1 MILIVVSIV
10 KKTKQE
16 FMLGRMVRKGL
27 SKVVTFKMRPEWNK
41 RASSEKVWR
50 TNAAYWNTIGLDW
63 IEVEMNLAEKRE
75 IGDEVRVVCKDQGII
90 GHRRAFGFY
99 FKSTGELQKL

>member
-1 MILIVVSIV
+1 
-10 KKTKQE
+10 
-16 FMLGRMVRKGL
+16 
-27 SKVVTFKMRPEWNK
+27 
-41 RASSEKVWR
+41 
-50 TNAAYWNTIGLDW
+50 
-63 IEVEMNLAEKRE
+63 MNLAEKRE

>member
-41 RASSEKVWR
+41 RASSEKV
-50 TNAAYWNTIGLDW
+50 
-63 IEVEMNLAEKRE
+63 
-75 IGDEVRVVCKDQGII
+75 
-90 GHRRAFGFY
+90 
-99 FKSTGELQKL
+99 